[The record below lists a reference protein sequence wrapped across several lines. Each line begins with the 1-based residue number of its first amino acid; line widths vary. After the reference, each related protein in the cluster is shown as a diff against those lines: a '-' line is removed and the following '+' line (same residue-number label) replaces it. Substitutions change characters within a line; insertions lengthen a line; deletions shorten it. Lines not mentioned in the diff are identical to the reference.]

1 MSWSPLLLSSPRSN
15 CSLRS
20 ATAFIIILSQWPP
33 PPPSSGPPCSCL
45 PTQTATTQDLLFARR
60 RCSDSSHL
68 WRLKRWLDVF
78 PFLTFPSSSCSRFRG
93 AKSDSLAHPT
103 GMWNSHADI
112 VHISTF
118 INASPVC
125 ADKDEAPNSDLPEES
140 LPRAKNDSSAYSA
153 LRCPSSPRGQS
164 TTSDR
169 GCSAD
174 GRGFPGSE
182 DAARRPPPRVPL
194 SDGGRE
200 MNICTYLLIR
210 RRERREGER

>member
-1 MSWSPLLLSSPRSN
+1 MFFHFSLFRTPPLAPGFEVRN
-15 CSLRS
+15 
-20 ATAFIIILSQWPP
+20 
-33 PPPSSGPPCSCL
+33 
-45 PTQTATTQDLLFARR
+45 PTL
-60 RCSDSSHL
+60 SHL
-68 WRLKRWLDVF
+68 
-78 PFLTFPSSSCSRFRG
+78 
-93 AKSDSLAHPT
+93 T

-112 VHISTF
+112 VHISRF

-153 LRCPSSPRGQS
+153 LRCPSPPRGQS

-169 GCSAD
+169 GRVQWMDDVVS
-174 GRGFPGSE
+174 P
-182 DAARRPPPRVPL
+182 AARMPLAALRRVPL

-210 RRERREGER
+210 RREWREGERQVSQLSSAQTIDHCVERVGGHEGEGEAGN